1 MSAAQDIK
9 HDAAEF
15 RKALGSFATGVTIVT
30 TRAPDGQAL
39 GLTVNS
45 FNSVSLAPPLVL
57 WSLANNSRNLAAFQ
71 STEHWAVHVL
81 AAHQDVLSGR
91 FARAGEDKFA
101 GIDCEIGL
109 GDVPLLPGCSA
120 RFECRTTFQYEGGDH
135 TIFVGEVL
143 RFDCG
148 DAPPLVFH
156 GGRYAHATKRDSSN
170 VVPRSAEA
178 TKRDSSNVV
187 PRSAEVSGSFS
198 EDFLGYLL
206 GRAHFRFYAR
216 IRPLLAQEQLS
227 DEQFFVLS
235 ALTLRRSVSV
245 ASLGQ
250 GLAGILEAEAQDAL
264 ASLVQRGLVQPLAG
278 DASAYELATSG
289 AACALRVIS
298 AAKAVESEVLEKLG
312 VADSPALKLLLG
324 RLLTVI
330 DPDAVKLWG

>member
-1 MSAAQDIK
+1 VSAAQDIK

-81 AAHQDVLSGR
+81 AAHQDALSGR

-101 GIDCEIGL
+101 GIDCETGL

-156 GGRYAHATKRDSSN
+156 GGRYAH
-170 VVPRSAEA
+170 A

-278 DASAYELATSG
+278 DASAYELTTSG